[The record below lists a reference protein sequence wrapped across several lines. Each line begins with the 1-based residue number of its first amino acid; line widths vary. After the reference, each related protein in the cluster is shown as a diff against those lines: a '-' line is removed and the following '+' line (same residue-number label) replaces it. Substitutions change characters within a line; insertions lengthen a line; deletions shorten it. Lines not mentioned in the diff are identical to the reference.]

1 MATSKPTPAAQ
12 LEPAGITRDEADPL
26 FEAPDRW
33 SMADVLILAALVTGI
48 ALMAAG
54 VWCDPLSPITTLI
67 G

>member
-1 MATSKPTPAAQ
+1 MAMRTATPAAQ
-12 LEPAGITRDEADPL
+12 LEPAGVTRDEADPA

-33 SMADVLILAALVTGI
+33 SMADALILAALVTGI